1 MKWLCGLVLALLLAA
16 SPAYADFDEA
26 VAAYHRGDYATALR
40 EFRPLAE
47 QGDAD
52 AQYNLGL
59 MYANGHGVPQDHVEA
74 AMWFRPLAELGDAG
88 AQFALGFMYAN
99 GHGVPQDHVEAATWY
114 RAAAEQGEAHA
125 QASLGVMYRY
135 GKGVLLDLV
144 LAHMWFNL
152 SAVRGDPVSV
162 ELRDQTAKIM
172 TREQIAEAQQLAHEW
187 KPTK

>member
-1 MKWLCGLVLALLLAA
+1 VYILRPSIPKGVEGYRWQSFTPPAA
-16 SPAYADFDEA
+16 AAIPPLPWTNLSPP
-26 VAAYHRGDYATALR
+26 HT
-40 EFRPLAE
+40 
-47 QGDAD
+47 GDAD
-52 AQYNLGL
+52 
-59 MYANGHGVPQDHVEA
+59 
-74 AMWFRPLAELGDAG
+74 